1 MQFSN
6 ALLVRDDFVSATAA
20 ECALT
25 AVDDFRRR
33 FPLPVIS
40 RPSARRP
47 LCYSVI
53 DGRQIFLHLPEIQ
66 RLHAKATRVIRH
78 IFGNGIEPLAD
89 EQVACNINITQPGG
103 SYRYHYDRNA
113 ITAILYLNETE
124 GGETECYPN
133 YRLRVSQTLLQQEID
148 RVFES
153 EAARWLFARQVLVRP
168 RTGRLVIMRGNRCLH
183 SVREVRGNRDRI
195 NVVMSYD
202 TKGAQYANGDLL
214 NSYLYTHTDLQT
226 ADPNYVSSSHQ

>member
-1 MQFSN
+1 MQS
-6 ALLVRDDFVSATAA
+6 LLVQDEFIDAAAA
-20 ECALT
+20 ERALT

-40 RPSARRP
+40 RPSPRRP

-53 DGRQIFLHLPEIQ
+53 DGHQIFLHLPEIQ
-66 RLHAKATRVIRH
+66 QLHAKATRLIRH
-78 IFGNGIEPLAD
+78 LFGDEIEPLAD

-133 YRLRVSQTLLQQEID
+133 YRLRVSQTFLQQEID

-153 EAARWLFARQVLVRP
+153 AAVRWLFAHQVLVRP

-183 SVREVRGNRDRI
+183 SVREVSGDRDRI

-202 TKGAQYANGDLL
+202 IKGAQYANGDLL
-214 NSYLYTHTDLQT
+214 NLYLYTHTDLQT
-226 ADPNYVSSSHQ
+226 TDPNYT